1 MRFILAG
8 VVCILLLGAWGVRQ
22 IDNMLQPAADHPAP
36 ALFQVEAGDS
46 MNGVA
51 RRLEERGILRSARA
65 TRWLARIEGL
75 DGQLQV
81 GEYELSP
88 DQTPQSILAII
99 TTGQVKT
106 WSLTIPEGSRALEI
120 AQRIQDEGLGN
131 ARHFMEA
138 TNDPEWAAALGLP
151 GPSLEGYLYPDTY
164 TLPRGLS
171 AREITAIMVRQFNR
185 VWVEHVAAWAE
196 QSTLSQGEI
205 VTLASIVEKETAAP
219 HERPLIAAVFLN
231 RLARGMRLETD
242 PTVIYGIPN
251 FDGNLTRAH
260 LRDRNNPYNT
270 YRIRALPPGPI
281 ANPGLEALL
290 AVVKPAETDF
300 LYFVSRNDGTHAF
313 SVSYREHEEAV
324 TQYQR
329 RRRSRQRAAQ
339 KR

>member
-8 VVCILLLGAWGVRQ
+8 VICVLLVGAWGVRKA
-22 IDNMLQPAADHPAP
+22 DEMLQPAGDHPAP
-36 ALFQVEAGDS
+36 ELFRVEAGDS

-51 RRLEERGILRSARA
+51 RRLEERGLLRSARA

-88 DQTPQSILAII
+88 DQTPQSILAMI

-106 WSLTIPEGSRALEI
+106 WSLTIPEGSRASEI
-120 AQRIQDEGLGN
+120 AQRIQDEGLGE
-131 ARHFMEA
+131 AHDFMKA
-138 TNDPEWAAALGLP
+138 ANDPEWAAALGVP
-151 GPSLEGYLYPDTY
+151 GSSLEGYLYPDTY
-164 TLPRGLS
+164 RLPRGLS
-171 AREITAIMVRQFNR
+171 GREITAIMVREFNR
-185 VWVEHVAAWAE
+185 VWGANVALWAE
-196 QSTLSQGEI
+196 QSTLSQNEI

-290 AVVKPAETDF
+290 AVVQPAETDF

-313 SVSYREHEEAV
+313 SVTYREHEEAV

-329 RRRSRQRAAQ
+329 RRRSRQRAARE
-339 KR
+339 K